1 VFAPRLVVTTDINFG
16 PIMNRCAFRS
26 TVGLLL
32 GVMLASACD
41 SSAAPTSTPQP
52 GSLTEGTWY
61 LHEANDSTLPATIA
75 TRFVGAAL
83 EETSLDSAQIT
94 IDGNGGWKQRYYL
107 RILITG
113 TLDRTEVVLD
123 EGQFSDVGAG
133 YTLSSSA
140 RSRAISVTVP
150 LTGRMQTTEQMVF
163 YTGAPTVSGL
173 YRLTRP

>member
-1 VFAPRLVVTTDINFG
+1 
-16 PIMNRCAFRS
+16 MNRCAIRS

-32 GVMLASACD
+32 GVILASGCD
-41 SSAAPTSTPQP
+41 SSAAPTTVPQP

-83 EETSLDSAQIT
+83 EETIVDSAQIT
-94 IDGNGGWKQRYYL
+94 VDGNGGWKQRYYL

-113 TLDRTEVVLD
+113 ALDRSEVVLD
-123 EGQFSDVGAG
+123 EGQISEGGPG
-133 YTLSSSA
+133 YTLASSA
-140 RSRAISVTVP
+140 RARAISVTIPV
-150 LTGRMQTTEQMVF
+150 TGRMQTTEQMVF
-163 YTGAPTVSGL
+163 YTSAPTVSGL